1 MVQGALQD
9 DAVAA
14 VDPVERARSQHDRPA
29 IGLQLIQSRDG
40 AHGS

>member
-9 DAVAA
+9 DAVAP
-14 VDPVERARSQHDRPA
+14 VNPVEGARSQDDRPA

-40 AHGS
+40 THGR